1 MVTGTPKSK
10 KSVVRIDAGCRVGDV
25 RAAKDSNKLGHHLLR
40 RDVLVGKDLPQAGA
54 GACHGEAGVT
64 EDAISIGGV
73 DLTDPNSY
81 LAGPP
86 LDAFRKLRERAPVA
100 WHPYQDGPGFLALT
114 GYDEVLAVSRDS
126 TTWSSE
132 VDAVY
137 FEKPGPDSPADMRG
151 VMMLTMDPPRHTALR
166 SLVNKGFTPRQVAR
180 LNERISEIARDLVDN
195 VIEKGECDFVQEVAG
210 ALPSHVIA
218 ELLGI
223 PVEDGCRLYELT
235 EITNSGPVQDA
246 RIAEAGMQ
254 IFAYA
259 AELAARKRAEPGDD
273 IATSLL
279 HAEIDG
285 QRLTDMEFNFFFI
298 LLLNAGGDT
307 TRNLVAGGILAL
319 MDNPAQL
326 AKLQT
331 DPSMMPTAVE
341 EMLRYISPVMWFLRT
356 ATKDTEVRGI
366 PVEKGGRVA
375 MFYPSANRDES
386 VFADPDTF
394 DVTRTPNPH
403 VAFGGGG
410 THFCL
415 GANLARVEASAL
427 VSEVLARMKNMEL
440 AGPVERMQS
449 MFISGIHAM
458 PVRFTPARRRTE

>member
-1 MVTGTPKSK
+1 M
-10 KSVVRIDAGCRVGDV
+10 
-25 RAAKDSNKLGHHLLR
+25 
-40 RDVLVGKDLPQAGA
+40 
-54 GACHGEAGVT
+54 T

-73 DLTDPNSY
+73 DLTQPDSY
-81 LAGPP
+81 RAGPP
-86 LDAFRKLRERAPVA
+86 LDAFRRLRERAPVA
-100 WHPYQDGPGFLALT
+100 WHPQKDGPGFLALT

-126 TTWSSE
+126 ATWSSE
-132 VDAVY
+132 IDGVY
-137 FEKPGPDSPADMRG
+137 FEPPGPDSPADMRG

-166 SLVNKGFTPRQVAR
+166 KLVNKGFTPRQVAR
-180 LNERISEIARDLVDN
+180 LNERITEMARDLVDN
-195 VIEKGECDFVQEVAG
+195 VVEKGECDFVQEVAG
-210 ALPSHVIA
+210 ALPSYVIA

-223 PVEDGCRLYELT
+223 PLEDGYRLYELT
-235 EITNSGPVQDA
+235 EITNAGQVQDA
-246 RIAEAGMQ
+246 RIEEAGMQ

-285 QRLTDMEFNFFFI
+285 QGLSDMEFNFFFI
-298 LLLNAGGDT
+298 LLLNGGGDT
-307 TRNLVAGGILAL
+307 TRNLVAGGMLAL
-319 MDNPAQL
+319 MDNPAEL
-326 AKLQT
+326 AKLET
-331 DPSMMPTAVE
+331 DASLIPMAVE

-375 MFYPSANRDES
+375 MFYPSANRDETT
-386 VFADPDTF
+386 FADPDRF
-394 DVTRTPNPH
+394 DITRTPNPH

-449 MFISGIHAM
+449 MFINGIHSM
-458 PVRFTPARRRTE
+458 PVRFTPASRRGTR